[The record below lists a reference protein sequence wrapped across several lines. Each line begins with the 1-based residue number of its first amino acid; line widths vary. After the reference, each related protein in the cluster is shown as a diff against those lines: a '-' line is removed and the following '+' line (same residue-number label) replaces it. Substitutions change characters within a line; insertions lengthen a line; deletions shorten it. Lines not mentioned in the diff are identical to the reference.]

1 MKWKPLMAV
10 LLGLLMVG
18 VTAAGADIPT
28 GKAKES
34 GSGTLDI
41 RPLPTPIGEM
51 TYFYGDNA
59 VKALMELSR
68 KNIPLRILPGQ
79 ELSQVTFLGVYRDTN
94 GRVYY
99 YIVEGP
105 VKTKTV
111 LNDFIKN
118 AEHFSQRPTR
128 RKISIM
134 GHTRDWNDIGAI
146 TWKKVFIG
154 TTMEMGI
161 TAEFSYVSTT
171 SGMMYY
177 LVEIHQSGNPKRSD
191 IAVDKMT
198 VDVSVP
204 NEIPLSETWISRW
217 LPKTDGG
224 PKKYYSYTS
233 QISVDGNL
241 LSYSASASTSE
252 ETNDGITFR
261 WKVKSREIGRDVEFI
276 HYDFVKKI
284 GSGSLVRPAYGM
296 ILDANP
302 SVIVVSKRNRAR
314 LSFEAQAKFNIANWM
329 IVPTDTVKF
338 GVEVTPVGVREY
350 GS

>member
-1 MKWKPLMAV
+1 MKWKLLLAV
-10 LLGLLMVG
+10 LLGLL
-18 VTAAGADIPT
+18 VTGATVAGANMPRKKAEEPGG
-28 GKAKES
+28 GK
-34 GSGTLDI
+34 LDI
-41 RPLPTPIGEM
+41 RLPPTLIGEM

-59 VKALMELSR
+59 VKALMKLSR
-68 KNIPLRILPGQ
+68 KNLPLRILPGH

-105 VKTKTV
+105 VRMEAV
-111 LNDFIKN
+111 LKDFIKN
-118 AEHFSQRPTR
+118 AKHFSQRPTR

-134 GHTRDWNDIGAI
+134 GHSRDWNDIGAI
-146 TWKKVFIG
+146 TWKKVFVG
-154 TTMEMGI
+154 TTMEMGV

-171 SGMMYY
+171 SGMTYY
-177 LVEIHQSGNPKRSD
+177 LVEIHQSGNPKRND

-204 NEIPLSETWISRW
+204 NEIPLSEIWISRW

-252 ETNDGITFR
+252 ETNDGVTFR

-284 GSGSLVRPAYGM
+284 RSGSLVRPAYGM

-302 SVIVVSKRNRAR
+302 SVIVVSKQTSAR

-329 IVPTDTVKF
+329 IIPTDSVEF

-350 GS
+350 GP